1 MPHVTYPRKEQKN
14 KVSLL
19 KPDSK
24 EKEVKLED
32 FTIRIFILLFFS
44 CQRKTQTSYAK
55 VIQYIYCQNTISG
68 KLIALKKIQVK
79 FSFVLITDIANL
91 GIWLSYLFFSKLQ
104 LYLGVKK

>member
-44 CQRKTQTSYAK
+44 CQRKTQTSYPR
-55 VIQYIYCQNTISG
+55 VI
-68 KLIALKKIQVK
+68 
-79 FSFVLITDIANL
+79 
-91 GIWLSYLFFSKLQ
+91 
-104 LYLGVKK
+104 